1 VAEVDSVEVAYLGD
15 EGPRNPIRFEL
26 LHAVRGRVRMRSEDR
41 AVLDDWSDSLEAF
54 LRDRAGVEQVSFNPT
69 CRTVVVTFDAEVVSA
84 DDIAAR
90 VERVTIEDLRSYR
103 PRRPTPPPE
112 ESTDISWLNLGLSS
126 AAVALGVFAES
137 TIAPWFLAGAAV
149 PIFKRAFDAI
159 AGKGKLNVDVL
170 DAAATTVLAVQ
181 GQFQT
186 AAVMVWLV
194 SLGDFIRDL
203 TLHRSHRA
211 IEDLFDGKGSLAWV
225 VRDGRKTQIPVEEVQ
240 PGDEVVVYPGEL
252 VPVDGTVT
260 SGKAMLDQKLLTGES
275 MPVEKGPGDSVFAAT
290 AVREG
295 KLYLEVA
302 KVGNETM
309 VAKVIQLVRDAPL
322 RETRVQNYAERFA
335 DQLVP
340 WSLLGAGASFVATG
354 TVDRAAALLII
365 DYGTGIR
372 VAAPTAVLA
381 SLTRAARMGILVKGG
396 RYLEQLA
403 EVDAIVFD
411 KTGTLTVGEPEV
423 TEIVPLSKKFTAE
436 RILALAA
443 SAEDR
448 LTHPISEAI
457 VRAAK
462 VRELTIPE
470 RDSSEYTIGL
480 GVEASV
486 DGMVVTVGC
495 DRFMASKDVATTR
508 AGRDL
513 RRIAEAASTPIFVAI
528 DGTLVG
534 LLVCNDPLR
543 PEAAEVVAALRAR
556 GVVEVVMLTGDQ
568 PAVAQRVAE
577 SVGITRY
584 IADALPQEKSEVV
597 RSLQRQ
603 GRRVAVIGDGIN
615 DSPALAQADVG
626 IAVRGGADVA
636 RETAHVALLQGNL
649 WNIPRVIDLA
659 RDSMRLI
666 QQSWTV
672 NVYGNTTA
680 VALSV
685 FGVFGPIGATLVSN
699 GSAILGTLNGLRP
712 LLAAPPSDQ
721 RNEQLLQHELHG
733 GASDGVEDVDVE
745 PARHPTA
752 APGRG
757 SRSHPGQAAP
767 RAKQV
772 DDLRVGD
779 APRIVQDED
788 VTRHRVG
795 RRFVDGRE
803 TA

>member
-1 VAEVDSVEVAYLGD
+1 MAEVESVDEACLGD
-15 EGPRNPIRFEL
+15 EEPRNPIQFEL
-26 LHAVRGRVRMRSEDR
+26 LHAVRGRVRMRAGDR

-54 LRDRAGVEQVSFNPT
+54 LRDRSGIEHVSFNPT
-69 CRTVVVTFDAEVVSA
+69 CRTMVVTFDAEVVSA
-84 DDIAAR
+84 DDVATSVAGVT
-90 VERVTIEDLRSYR
+90 VEELRAFR
-103 PRRPTPPPE
+103 PRRPPSPSAD

-126 AAVALGVFAES
+126 AAVALGTFS
-137 TIAPWFLAGAAV
+137 GSPIAPWFLAGAAI
-149 PIFKRAFDAI
+149 PIFKRAFEAVV
-159 AGKGKLNVDVL
+159 GKGKLNVDVL
-170 DAAATTVLAVQ
+170 DAAATAVLAAQ

-186 AAVMVWLV
+186 AAIMVWLV

-203 TLHRSHRA
+203 TLHRSHQA
-211 IEDLFDGKGSLAWV
+211 IEDLFDGKGRLAWV
-225 VRDGRKTQIPVEEVQ
+225 VRDGRKTQIPVEDVQ

-260 SGKAMLDQKLLTGES
+260 SGKALLDQKLLTGES

-290 AVREG
+290 AVRDG
-295 KLYLEVA
+295 KLYLQAA
-302 KVGNETM
+302 KVGKETM

-340 WSLLGAGASFVATG
+340 WSLLGAGTSFLATG
-354 TVDRAAALLII
+354 TVDRAAALLIV

-381 SLTRAARMGILVKGG
+381 SLTRAARMGILIKGG

-423 TEIVPLSKKFTAE
+423 TEIVPLSKKFSPD

-448 LTHPISEAI
+448 LTHPVSESI
-457 VRAAK
+457 MRAAK
-462 VRELTIPE
+462 LRGLTIPE

-486 DGMVVTVGC
+486 DGMVIAVGC
-495 DRFMASKDVATTR
+495 DRFMASKDVATGR

-513 RRIAEAASTPIFVAI
+513 RRIAEAAATPIFVAI

-543 PEAAEVVAALRAR
+543 PEAAEIVAALRAR
-556 GVVEVVMLTGDQ
+556 GIVDVVMLTGDQ

-584 IADALPQEKSEVV
+584 IADALPHEKSEVV
-597 RSLQRQ
+597 RALQRQ

-666 QQSWTV
+666 QQSWTI

-685 FGVFGPIGATLVSN
+685 FGIFGPIGATLVSN

-712 LLAAPPSDQ
+712 LLAAPSSDQ
-721 RNEQLLQHELHG
+721 RHEQLLQGELHG
-733 GASDGVEDVDVE
+733 GASDGVEDIDVE
-745 PARHPTA
+745 PTRHPTI
-752 APGRG
+752 APDRG
-757 SRSHPGQAAP
+757 ARSHPGQAAP
-767 RAKQV
+767 
-772 DDLRVGD
+772 
-779 APRIVQDED
+779 
-788 VTRHRVG
+788 
-795 RRFVDGRE
+795 
-803 TA
+803 